1 MMYDR
6 HGNRPTK
13 GARSVDW
20 DNEVLIAKCGPIK
33 YHHWA
38 RLTADPDTWSEPET
52 DWHREWKLRFHKD
65 NVEKTITVDGVSH
78 RMDARTYF
86 NGVRYAIEFQHS
98 PIDTNE
104 ILQREMGYVNMV
116 WVFDCIGKEMQS
128 REVGNGIIRI
138 WWKRPRQS
146 VIWCNQPV
154 ILDVGDAG
162 VYQVIAMPEYKND
175 YWYARH
181 CHKDEIVNTLTSGT
195 FSQST
200 TALKQLIEEGA
211 A

>member
-65 NVEKTITVDGVSH
+65 NVEKTITVDGVK
-78 RMDARTYF
+78 
-86 NGVRYAIEFQHS
+86 
-98 PIDTNE
+98 
-104 ILQREMGYVNMV
+104 
-116 WVFDCIGKEMQS
+116 IG
-128 REVGNGIIRI
+128 RAHV
-138 WWKRPRQS
+138 
-146 VIWCNQPV
+146 
-154 ILDVGDAG
+154 
-162 VYQVIAMPEYKND
+162 
-175 YWYARH
+175 
-181 CHKDEIVNTLTSGT
+181 
-195 FSQST
+195 
-200 TALKQLIEEGA
+200 
-211 A
+211 